1 MFVLIFLLPFIG
13 LLCGILVKNMLPHK
27 KISYVEL
34 MPPFLIA
41 ACQLITSFHKL
52 PSFLPYAFLFYL
64 ILVVTVAINFVK
76 KEKNIAL
83 GRILFSLW
91 RYLILCSFIW
101 YICLLLITIFL

>member
-13 LLCGILVKNMLPHK
+13 LLCGILVKNLLPHK

-64 ILVVTVAINFVK
+64 ILVITVAINFVK
-76 KEKNIAL
+76 KNKNIAL
-83 GRILFSLW
+83 GRILSVSYTHLTLPTK
-91 RYLILCSFIW
+91 RIV
-101 YICLLLITIFL
+101 